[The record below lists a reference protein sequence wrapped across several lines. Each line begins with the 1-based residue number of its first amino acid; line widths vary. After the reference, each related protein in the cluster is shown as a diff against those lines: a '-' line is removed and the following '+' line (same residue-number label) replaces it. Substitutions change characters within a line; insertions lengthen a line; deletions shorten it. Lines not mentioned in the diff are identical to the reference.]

1 MTGSINK
8 IIEDHISNLKKPYI
22 PDFGIEEDFDL
33 VNIFTSNLHDYSMTK
48 NTVSLEKYVT

>member
-22 PDFGIEEDFDL
+22 PDFGIEEDFNL